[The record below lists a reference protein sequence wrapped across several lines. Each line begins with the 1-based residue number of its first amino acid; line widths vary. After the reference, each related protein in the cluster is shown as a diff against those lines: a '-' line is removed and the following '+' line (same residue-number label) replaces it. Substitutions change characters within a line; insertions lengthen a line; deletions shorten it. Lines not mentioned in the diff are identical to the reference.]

1 MWVKTIL
8 YEYLLIKPLLT
19 FHVKNQNTFF
29 EIRSIVNI
37 YIKKKTPW
45 PRKFLSIIRKSF
57 FFASSV
63 LRKLVL
69 LTHQSLYVKTWPR
82 KPMKGSICFPIHSQS
97 FEIKHFSHVTSNW
110 IHSCEDTFIH
120 DVVDVISPLFLISSK
135 ITPNYVKDCN
145 SFLHFLI

>member
-1 MWVKTIL
+1 MTKKISVD
-8 YEYLLIKPLLT
+8 
-19 FHVKNQNTFF
+19 NTQ
-29 EIRSIVNI
+29 R
-37 YIKKKTPW
+37 
-45 PRKFLSIIRKSF
+45 F

-120 DVVDVISPLFLISSK
+120 DVVDVISPLFLISCK
-135 ITPNYVKDCN
+135 IAPNYLKDC
-145 SFLHFLI
+145 SYFLHFLISDIEKDKEFERKFEWKVQTFLKVTYVFYDIQGISIEDIDKIG